1 MNLYVFEIF
10 HEDELY
16 PYPDVYVV
24 GVIAE
29 NQDEGVDILQETKN
43 IFIPDFENED
53 WLLLYQ
59 TPVHNQ
65 EKQIVFQGGYE
76 E

>member
-10 HEDELY
+10 YEDEFYLN
-16 PYPDVYVV
+16 PDIYVI

-29 NQDEGVDILQETKN
+29 DRDEGIDIIQETKN
-43 IFIPDFENED
+43 IFILDFENGD
-53 WLLLYQ
+53 WILLYQ

-65 EKQIVFQGGYE
+65 IKQIVFQGGYE